1 MSTEE
6 TSERGAWSHLI
17 RGMWR
22 SPLGLIGVMLTTVSA
37 TLMVL
42 GLIVEIFG
50 LTNNVYISIF
60 AFMILPG
67 GMITG
72 LILIPL
78 AAYLRRRQWFKYGIA
93 REHLQI
99 NLSDHKHR
107 KLLIWLIVLTVLF
120 FTLLTVIGYE
130 GYEFS
135 DSPLFCGTVCHTVM
149 APEYTAY
156 KRSPHAKVA
165 CVECHIGPGV
175 SWFVKAKI
183 SGLRQVWG
191 VLTNSYDRPIPNPV
205 QNLRPARDTCEQ
217 CHWPE
222 KFSGKRVKTFIHFT
236 NDDQKTP
243 IVNNIA
249 LHIGGMNR
257 FTGKYE
263 GIHWHVSNG
272 VKIQY
277 LADKKRHN
285 IEKVKVTR
293 ADGSKDEFINSDIK
307 IPSNAKWRTMDCI
320 DCHNRPTH
328 IYDLPD
334 NMVDAGLYSKKI
346 NPDIPGI
353 REDCITAITKQYK
366 SRAIAKAEMT
376 KYLVKLQVKRHGQAF
391 VNTHK
396 ADLQKAGD
404 FIIKSYLANVWP
416 DMKIKWGTYGSHIGH
431 QRADEG
437 WGCWRCHDDA
447 HTDSK
452 GDSIPQ
458 DCDLCHD
465 DPE

>member
-6 TSERGAWSHLI
+6 TSERGPWAHLI

-120 FTLLTVIGYE
+120 FTLLTVIGFE

-135 DSPLFCGTVCHTVM
+135 DSPVFCGTVCHTVM
-149 APEYTAY
+149 APEYSAY

-191 VLTNSYDRPIPNPV
+191 VLTNSYDRPIPDPV

-222 KFSGKRVKTFIHFT
+222 KFSGKRVKTFIHYT

-243 IVNNIA
+243 IINNIA
-249 LHIGGMNR
+249 LHIGGLNR
-257 FTGKYE
+257 ITGKYE

-277 LADKKRHN
+277 LADKKRHH
-285 IEKVKVTR
+285 ISKVKVTR
-293 ADGSKDEFINSDIK
+293 ADGSKDEFIDTDVKLPKNT
-307 IPSNAKWRTMDCI
+307 KWRTMDCI

-328 IYDLPD
+328 IYDMPE
-334 NMVDAGLYSKKI
+334 NMIDIGLYSKKI
-346 NPDIPGI
+346 NQDIPGI

-366 SRAIAKAEMT
+366 SRAEARAQMT

-391 VNTHK
+391 ANSHK
-396 ADLQKAGD
+396 ADLQKAGA
-404 FIIKSYLANVWP
+404 FILKSYLDNVWP
-416 DMKIKWGTYGSHIGH
+416 DMRIKWGTYGSDIGH

-437 WGCWRCHDDA
+437 WGCWRCHDDS
-447 HTDSK
+447 HVDSK